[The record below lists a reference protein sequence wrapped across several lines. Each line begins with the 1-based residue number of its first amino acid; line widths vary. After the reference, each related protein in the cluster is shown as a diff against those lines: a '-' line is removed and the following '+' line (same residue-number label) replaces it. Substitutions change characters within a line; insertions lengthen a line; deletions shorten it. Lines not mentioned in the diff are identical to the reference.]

1 MKKTTKK
8 IAIGTVVAAGAGYL
22 AGILTAPKSGKE
34 TRKDIKV
41 TTEKGIAAAEKV
53 LKKTYTQLS
62 EASAKAKV
70 QVKKLSGTAKKD
82 LQVAIDLADTA
93 KKKAGEI
100 LSDFHEGKPQDKNL
114 AKALSES
121 QKAIDNLKTYLKKK

>member
-1 MKKTTKK
+1 MKKSTKK
-8 IAIGTVVAAGAGYL
+8 VAIGTVIAAGAGYL

-41 TTEKGIAAAEKV
+41 TTEKTVAAAEKV
-53 LKKTYTQLS
+53 LKKSYSQLS
-62 EASAKAKV
+62 EATSKAKV

-82 LQVAIDLADTA
+82 LQIAIDFADTA

-100 LSDFHEGKPQDKNL
+100 LSDVHEGKPQDKNL

-121 QKAIDNLKTYLKKK
+121 QKAFDNLKTYLKKK

>member
-8 IAIGTVVAAGAGYL
+8 IAIGSVIAVGAGYL

-34 TRKDIKV
+34 TRKDIKD
-41 TTEKGIAAAEKV
+41 TTEKGLAAAEKV
-53 LKKTYTQLS
+53 LKKTYSQLS
-62 EASAKAKV
+62 DATSKAKV

-82 LQVAIDLADTA
+82 LQMAIDFADTA

-100 LSDFHEGKPQDKNL
+100 LSDVHEGKPSDKNL
-114 AKALSES
+114 EKALSES
-121 QKAIDNLKTYLKKK
+121 QKAFDNLKTYLKKK

>member
-8 IAIGTVVAAGAGYL
+8 IAIGTVIAAGAGYL
-22 AGILTAPKSGKE
+22 TGILTAPKSGKE

-41 TTEKGIAAAEKV
+41 TTEKTLAAAEKV
-53 LKKTYTQLS
+53 LKKTYSQLS
-62 EASAKAKV
+62 DASTKAKT

-82 LQVAIDLADTA
+82 LQTAIDFADVA

-100 LSDFHEGKPQDKNL
+100 LSDFHEGKPSDKNL
-114 AKALSES
+114 QKALEES
-121 QKAIDNLKTYLKKK
+121 QKAFDNLKSYLKKK

>member
-1 MKKTTKK
+1 MKNTTKK
-8 IAIGTVVAAGAGYL
+8 VAIGTVIAAGAGYL

-53 LKKTYTQLS
+53 LKKTYSQLS
-62 EASAKAKV
+62 DATSMAKV

-82 LQVAIDLADTA
+82 LQMAIEFADTA

-100 LSDFHEGKPQDKNL
+100 LSDVHEGKPQDKNL

>member
-1 MKKTTKK
+1 MKKATKN
-8 IAIGTVVAAGAGYL
+8 IAIGTVIAAGAGYL

-41 TTEKGIAAAEKV
+41 NTVKTVAATEKV
-53 LKKTYTQLS
+53 LKKTYSQLS
-62 EASAKAKV
+62 EVSTKAKV

-82 LQVAIDLADTA
+82 LQAAIDFADTA

-100 LSDFHEGKPQDKNL
+100 LSDVHEGKPSDKNL
-114 AKALSES
+114 KKALEES
-121 QKAIDNLKTYLKKK
+121 QKAFDNLKAYLKK

>member
-1 MKKTTKK
+1 MKKSTKK
-8 IAIGTVVAAGAGYL
+8 VAIGTVIAAGAGYL

-41 TTEKGIAAAEKV
+41 TTEKGIAATEKV
-53 LKKTYTQLS
+53 LKKTYSQLS
-62 EASAKAKV
+62 EASSKAKV

-82 LQVAIDLADTA
+82 LQMAIDFADTA

-100 LSDFHEGKPQDKNL
+100 LSDVHEGKPQDKNL

-121 QKAIDNLKTYLKKK
+121 QKAFDNLKTYLKKK

>member
-41 TTEKGIAAAEKV
+41 TTEKGIATAEKV
-53 LKKTYTQLS
+53 LKKTYSQLS
-62 EASAKAKV
+62 EANEKAKV
-70 QVKKLSGTAKKD
+70 QVKKLSGPAKKN
-82 LQVAIDLADTA
+82 LQAAIGFADIA

-100 LSDFHEGKPQDKNL
+100 LSDIHEGKPQDKNL
-114 AKALSES
+114 QKALDES
-121 QKAIDNLKTYLKKK
+121 QKAFENLKAYLKKK

>member
-8 IAIGTVVAAGAGYL
+8 IAIGTVIAAGAGYL
-22 AGILTAPKSGKE
+22 TGILTAPKSGKE

-41 TTEKGIAAAEKV
+41 TTEKTVAAAEKV
-53 LKKTYTQLS
+53 LKKTYSQLS
-62 EASAKAKV
+62 DASTKAKT

-82 LQVAIDLADTA
+82 LQTAIDFADVA

-100 LSDFHEGKPQDKNL
+100 LSDFHEGKPSDKNL
-114 AKALSES
+114 QKALEES
-121 QKAIDNLKTYLKKK
+121 QKAFDNLKSYLKKK

>member
-8 IAIGTVVAAGAGYL
+8 IAIGSVIAVGAGYL

-41 TTEKGIAAAEKV
+41 TTEKGIATAEKV
-53 LKKTYTQLS
+53 LKKTYSQLS
-62 EASAKAKV
+62 DATSKAKV

-82 LQVAIDLADTA
+82 LQVAIDFADMA

-100 LSDFHEGKPQDKNL
+100 LSDVHEGKPTDKNL
-114 AKALSES
+114 EKALSES
-121 QKAIDNLKTYLKKK
+121 QKAFDNLKTYLKKK